1 MLNGMEK
8 NSFTYI
14 TAYGVPDESILDH
27 LIELYATLFE
37 DADIYFFKKRI
48 IEHPDLISIL
58 AYNKEELIGF
68 KIGYSYNN
76 DTFYSWIGGVKR
88 SFRQKGIATIL
99 AENQE
104 LIVKQKGYL
113 KLRTKSMN
121 RFKPM
126 MVLNLKNGF
135 DIIQIYTNKIGQT
148 KIIFEKRL
156 D

>member
-1 MLNGMEK
+1 MEK

-14 TAYGVPDESILDH
+14 TTYGVPDESILDH

-76 DTFYSWIGGVKR
+76 DTF
-88 SFRQKGIATIL
+88 
-99 AENQE
+99 
-104 LIVKQKGYL
+104 
-113 KLRTKSMN
+113 
-121 RFKPM
+121 
-126 MVLNLKNGF
+126 
-135 DIIQIYTNKIGQT
+135 
-148 KIIFEKRL
+148 
-156 D
+156 